1 MKRCSTIEQG
11 ATMENPLLR
20 AIAGNFQIEM
30 EGLLKAKPEIYGSLT
45 FTVHFQRGN
54 VQHWNVETK
63 ESKVKK

>member
-1 MKRCSTIEQG
+1 
-11 ATMENPLLR
+11 MENPLLR